1 MDYKE
6 TVTFKH
12 SKEVREAMRLLKAE
26 YKARKKAK
34 LLTSGVGTAK
44 NQTPEA
50 DMSPDGGTP
59 K

>member
-1 MDYKE
+1 MSYEE

-34 LLTSGVGTAK
+34 FNFARPSRSSRTLQSRRD
-44 NQTPEA
+44 P
-50 DMSPDGGTP
+50 
-59 K
+59 